1 VLPYALAMAATEV
14 ALEIAWYS
22 ALTYAVDK
30 ARTMLRPR
38 VQRVMEQVTGA
49 VMIGLG
55 IRLATESR

>member
-1 VLPYALAMAATEV
+1 MAAAVV
-14 ALEIAWYS
+14 ALDNLWFS

-38 VQRVMEQVTGA
+38 VQHMMERITGA